1 MNNSNTS
8 TTSRVSAS
16 AHGQQHGIEIDIED
30 KDEENFG
37 LDIGIGPVS
46 RKDNESANNHVQE
59 EPSESNRD
67 KDATPPK
74 KKSKSGH
81 NVNVMMSLAGSGSS
95 STGTTGTP
103 TPSATETQG
112 SFSSLS
118 SSSPCAADDLH
129 LVNVANIAPAWK
141 NFKKYNLHFHPNME
155 GRAHCIL
162 CGVNI
167 KIRAGNTSSM
177 NKHLS
182 SKHRSKWEE
191 VMNPNPIKSGT
202 QMCMDVL
209 FPKKIKEKT
218 TEELREEFTNA
229 TTNFVIE
236 NCMPFTI
243 VASKAFRNLFIP
255 FHKNADQITKISANR
270 VREAIFE
277 RGALAKKATLMEV
290 SRFKGSWTCDHWTG
304 KDGATYTTTT
314 FHYIKNWSLRSIV
327 VDFKVFHGTTSGEA
341 IYNDQVKV
349 LEEYTTVENIV
360 IGITDTTSS
369 MGVLGQFLRLRSMQ
383 HAYCTDHNLQCNAIL
398 AFNGKS
404 TCQTHKIS
412 TTPDPTKPLIFLSSK
427 TQIKIFRELI
437 MPCQKQ
443 GRLLNTFPSQHSR
456 LQSYLSFNQVALFL
470 FTM

>member
-1 MNNSNTS
+1 MIPLLKMNNSSNTS
-8 TTSRVSAS
+8 TTSRVSTS
-16 AHGQQHGIEIDIED
+16 AHGKQHGIEIDIED

-37 LDIGIGPVS
+37 IDIGIGPV
-46 RKDNESANNHVQE
+46 
-59 EPSESNRD
+59 SNRD

-118 SSSPCAADDLH
+118 SSPPCAADDLH
-129 LVNVANIAPAWK
+129 LVNVANTAPAWK
-141 NFKKYNLHFHPNME
+141 YFKKYNLHFHPNME

-167 KIRAGNTSSM
+167 KIRAGTTSSM

-182 SKHRSKWEE
+182 SKHRTKWDE

-229 TTNFVIE
+229 ATNFVIE

-369 MGVLGQFLRLRSMQ
+369 MGVLGQFLRLRGMQ
-383 HAYCTDHNLQCNAIL
+383 HAYCTDHNLQCNAVL

-404 TCQTHKIS
+404 TCQTQH
-412 TTPDPTKPLIFLSSK
+412 LI
-427 TQIKIFRELI
+427 Q
-437 MPCQKQ
+437 
-443 GRLLNTFPSQHSR
+443 
-456 LQSYLSFNQVALFL
+456 QSH
-470 FTM
+470 